1 MRENYRE
8 MIKKRKGYCWLN
20 LSKKKLSLI
29 LISEEYYWSVFDDL
43 FDWRKQIGAHE
54 NEVLIARWVFL
65 GWLVTSQP
73 KVVGIFIVK
82 DALFVLFFFKKKLA
96 KKREKRRSIYT
107 NLGI

>member
-1 MRENYRE
+1 M
-8 MIKKRKGYCWLN
+8 
-20 LSKKKLSLI
+20 
-29 LISEEYYWSVFDDL
+29 
-43 FDWRKQIGAHE
+43 
-54 NEVLIARWVFL
+54 
-65 GWLVTSQP
+65 TSQP